1 MEKISKGNLAN
12 LLNDLYEIFNP
23 DYKQYVEGLSQKYL
37 DMPLESVDMILFKY
51 NQPHMTFHDPQ
62 MNSTEYQ
69 MKLVSEYAKGLRS
82 LQELDISKR
91 RAELQAAEES
101 ASKQVLEAQKQK
113 EAKLKEELM
122 TQTGKIK
129 ESTSQ
134 EIQSVKKEMEKV
146 LEEIKQIR
154 DEARKNPED
163 DGAEYHITVNYTKEE
178 VVLPNAKRL
187 AGLGIGARVIAKS
200 TEGRPVGLIVKD
212 ITYDDISHPMDKTII
227 DVILDK
233 G

>member
-1 MEKISKGNLAN
+1 MEKISKANLAN

-51 NQPHMTFHDPQ
+51 NQPHMIFHDPQ

-82 LQELDISKR
+82 LQELDIAKR
-91 RAELQAAEES
+91 RAELQKAEQD
-101 ASKQVLEAQKQK
+101 ASNHEIEAQKH
-113 EAKLKEELM
+113 KEEELKKELLS
-122 TQTGKIK
+122 QTGKIK

-134 EIQSVKKEMEKV
+134 EIESIKKEMTKV

-154 DEARKNPED
+154 DEAKKNPED
-163 DGAEYHITVNYTKEE
+163 DGVEYQIIINYTKEE
-178 VVLPNAKRL
+178 IVLPNAKRL
-187 AGLGIGARVIAKS
+187 AGLGIGARVIAKT

-212 ITYDDISHPMDKTII
+212 ITYDDISHPLEKTII
-227 DVILDK
+227 DVVLDK

>member
-1 MEKISKGNLAN
+1 MDKISKINLAN

-51 NQPHMTFHDPQ
+51 NQPHSLFHDPL

-82 LQELDISKR
+82 LQELDIAKR
-91 RAELQAAEES
+91 RAELQRAEQD
-101 ASKQVLEAQKQK
+101 ASKEVENAQEEKN
-113 EAKLKEELM
+113 EKLKKELA
-122 TQTGKIK
+122 TQTGKIQ
-129 ESTSQ
+129 ESTAQ
-134 EIQSVKKEMEKV
+134 EIKSIKKEFDKL
-146 LEEIKQIR
+146 LEEMKQLR
-154 DEARKNPED
+154 DDAKNNPDD
-163 DGAEYHITVNYTKEE
+163 DGVEYQIIINYTKEE
-178 VVLPNAKRL
+178 IVLPNAKRL

-200 TEGRPVGLIVKD
+200 KEGRPVGLIVKD
-212 ITYDDISHPMDKTII
+212 ITYDDISHPDDKTII

>member
-1 MEKISKGNLAN
+1 MEKISKGNLSN
-12 LLNDLYEIFNP
+12 LLNDLYDIFNP
-23 DYKQYVEGLSQKYL
+23 DYKQYVEGLSTKYL

-51 NQPHMTFHDPQ
+51 NQPHLPFHDPQ
-62 MNSTEYQ
+62 MNSTDYQ

-82 LQELDISKR
+82 LQSLDIAKR

-101 ASKQVLEAQKQK
+101 ASKEAEEAQKQK
-113 EAKLKEELM
+113 EDKLKQELAS
-122 TQTGKIK
+122 QTGKIK

-134 EIQSVKKEMEKV
+134 EINTIKKEFNKL

-154 DEARKNPED
+154 DDAKKNPED
-163 DGAEYHITVNYTKEE
+163 DGVEYQIIVNYSKEE
-178 VVLPNAKRL
+178 IVLPNAKRL

-212 ITYDDISHPMDKTII
+212 ITYDDISHPLDKTII